1 MIIADVLQ
9 FASCASDMRAGVV
22 TAASAQVYLA
32 ILLSRILSLLSQ
44 GMQGHVHLK
53 RGHAR

>member
-9 FASCASDMRAGVV
+9 FASCASDIRAGVV
-22 TAASAQVYLA
+22 TAASAQVCLA

-44 GMQGHVHLK
+44 GMQRHVHLT
-53 RGHAR
+53 